1 MRPNRH
7 QLTVNADYHQ
17 FYVLDSAAPLDASG
31 RDDFW
36 TRETHARLLAMSPG
50 ILGVST
56 GSYVVPVELRVDAAA
71 PSEDLAAWDHVVEA
85 DLPLPSGKLIVH
97 GCTQPR
103 EEGLHVPLAPG
114 RYIARV
120 CYGKLDTVVDEE
132 GDDHYAVFLWP
143 GSRSG
148 VEVVKRWPGA
158 AKFAMP

>member
-1 MRPNRH
+1 MTPARH

-17 FYVLDSAAPLDASG
+17 LYVLDSGAPLDASG
-31 RDDFW
+31 RADFW
-36 TRETHARLLAMSPG
+36 THEALARLLALGPG

-56 GSYVVPVELRVDAAA
+56 GSYVVPLVLQVDAAA
-71 PSEDLAAWDHVVEA
+71 PREDFAAWDHVVDA

-103 EEGLHVPLAPG
+103 EEGLHVAVAPG

-120 CYGKLDTVVDEE
+120 CYGKLDSVVDEE

-143 GSRSG
+143 GARSG
-148 VEVVKRWPGA
+148 AAVVKRWPGA
-158 AKFAMP
+158 ARFAPP